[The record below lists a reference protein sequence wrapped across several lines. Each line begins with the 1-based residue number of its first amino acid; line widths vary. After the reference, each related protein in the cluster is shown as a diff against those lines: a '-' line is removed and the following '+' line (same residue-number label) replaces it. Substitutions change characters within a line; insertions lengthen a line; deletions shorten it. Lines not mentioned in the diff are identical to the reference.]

1 MDGCVLDG
9 ADGHLPTRR
18 ATRLLENTR
27 ARLHT
32 GTQPIIQR
40 VHAVREWFT
49 GRAVLPEPAPSHLS
63 IKYSTQPA
71 EPRGMALIICN
82 IIDDTAVQTHYGIVA
97 FS

>member
-1 MDGCVLDG
+1 MVRTVTCRPGG
-9 ADGHLPTRR
+9 PRGSWR
-18 ATRLLENTR
+18 TR
-27 ARLHT
+27 ARACILEHS
-32 GTQPIIQR
+32 PFMQR
-40 VHAVREWFT
+40 VHAVPEWFT

-63 IKYSTQPA
+63 INYGTRPA